1 MIDNKIVEQARNADI
16 IAFLE
21 KYHGFTFAHKGGAYR
36 CNEHPSLAVK
46 NDRRSWYW
54 HSRDMGGFGA
64 VDYLVKAD
72 GMTFRDAVTVITG
85 ATPPAAATRPQPEQP
100 KTLILP
106 DRAGIPL
113 RLLNYLCNERDIDS
127 EIVNTLIQRKMLYE
141 DTRGNIVFVGYDEQG
156 AARFASLRG
165 THGDALFRGDCAGS
179 DKRYGFTMAT
189 NAPCQHLFI
198 FESPIDAMSHAS
210 LAKAATGGSEVW
222 KMEPRLSLGGT
233 SAAAL
238 NFFLNQHKEIKSLVF
253 CLDNDEPGRRA
264 AVKIAREYALRGYAA
279 FNEPPCG
286 KDYNEDLQALRA
298 QERARIQRKNE
309 RRGLYERDR

>member
-46 NDRRSWYW
+46 NDRRSWFW
-54 HSRDMGGFGA
+54 HSRDLGGFGA

-85 ATPPAAATRPQPEQP
+85 ATPPAAATQLEPEP
-100 KTLILP
+100 TKDLILP

-141 DTRGNIVFVGYDEQG
+141 DTRGNIVFVGFDESHK
-156 AARFASLRG
+156 ARFASLRG
-165 THGDALFRGDCAGS
+165 THGDARFRGDCAGS
-179 DKRYGFTMAT
+179 DKRYGFIMAAD
-189 NAPCQHLFI
+189 APTERLFI

-210 LAKAATGGSEVW
+210 LVNAATGGTGAW
-222 KMEPRLSLGGT
+222 KKDTRLSLAGT
-233 SAAAL
+233 SDAAL

-253 CLDNDEPGRRA
+253 CLDNDKPGSEAAFTLGRKYAFRR
-264 AVKIAREYALRGYAA
+264 YAI
-279 FNEPPCG
+279 FNEPPHG
-286 KDYNEDLQALRA
+286 KDYNEDLKALRA
-298 QERARIQRKNE
+298 QERAAKRTRLRYNG
-309 RRGLYERDR
+309 RTDR